1 MARDL
6 LGTPATSTPSERM
19 FSRAGD
25 LYRKKRNRLSG
36 ESAQALLNLGAWWD
50 GQGLPGD
57 DAPIF
62 KYRELEQQQTKAI
75 QLPLVKISKGVV
87 SLLAVDGWD
96 KDIIEEN
103 SGDCEYASDEDSED
117 GLLNL
122 DEEITFNPKKGD
134 KVVKIKNVSN
144 AIENDGDMDDLDD
157 DKDDSDELEDGDNS
171 DELEDGDSDE
181 SEDGSNDSDELED
194 GGNDSDRLEDG

>member
-1 MARDL
+1 
-6 LGTPATSTPSERM
+6 M

-62 KYRELEQQQTKAI
+62 KYRELELQQTKAI
-75 QLPLVKISKGVV
+75 QLPLVDISKGVV

-96 KDIIEEN
+96 NDMIEEY
-103 SGDCEYASDEDSED
+103 SEDCEYASDEESDD

-122 DEEITFNPKKGD
+122 DEEITFNAKKGD
-134 KVVKIKNVSN
+134 KVGLKKIKNVSDV
-144 AIENDGDMDDLDD
+144 IENEGGMDDLED
-157 DKDDSDELEDGDNS
+157 DKDDSDELEDGDNN
-171 DELEDGDSDE
+171 DEQ
-181 SEDGSNDSDELED
+181 EDGSSDSDELED
-194 GGNDSDRLEDG
+194 GSNDGDELEDGENDRDDKGDK

>member
-62 KYRELEQQQTKAI
+62 KYRELELQQTKAI
-75 QLPLVKISKGVV
+75 QLPLVDISKGVV

-96 KDIIEEN
+96 KDMIEEN
-103 SGDCEYASDEDSED
+103 SDDSEYASDEENDD

-122 DEEITFNPKKGD
+122 DEEITFKGD
-134 KVVKIKNVSN
+134 KVGLKKIKNVSDD
-144 AIENDGDMDDLDD
+144 IENEEGMEDLED
-157 DKDDSDELEDGDNS
+157 DKDDSDELDDGDN
-171 DELEDGDSDE
+171 
-181 SEDGSNDSDELED
+181 SDELED
-194 GGNDSDRLEDG
+194 GGNDSDELDDGENDGDDEGDK